1 MGVNNRQRRAA
12 KTKRRAKERA
22 RRAGGGGWHGPGCRC
37 GERTDEPLFSLRE
50 RVAMLIDVAAAAA
63 RRGDDD
69 DLARAVDRL
78 ATADVELVD
87 GEAESAL
94 LWLLG
99 VLWDNGWQPAE
110 VVRHAA
116 RTDARAGRVAAA
128 AVAADHSRRDPATAA
143 SSVGRSSP
151 SVRAS

>member
-22 RRAGGGGWHGPGCRC
+22 GRAGGGGWHGPGCRC
-37 GERTDEPLFSLRE
+37 GERADEPLFTPRE

-69 DLARAVDRL
+69 ELARAVHRL
-78 ATADVELVD
+78 STTDVVLVD
-87 GEAESAL
+87 GEAERAL
-94 LWLLG
+94 LGLLG

-116 RTDARAGRVAAA
+116 RAEPRAGRVAAA
-128 AVAADHSRRDPATAA
+128 AVAADHTRRDPATLHPRWATQA
-143 SSVGRSSP
+143 Q
-151 SVRAS
+151 VRAS